1 MHRFGFR
8 VVRHLCGLIAL
19 AALIVTSGR
28 AQSSAQVPVQPVQS
42 QPVALA
48 GDAQARYAL
57 RSGDTVTINY
67 RLTPEF
73 DQTAMIQP
81 DGFLTLPLVGDLHVA
96 GMTLDAVKAL
106 VVQKASVQLKR
117 PEVTV
122 TLKEFER
129 PYVVVA
135 GEVPH
140 PGKLDF
146 YEKTTAMQAILLA
159 GGFEASAQQSDVY
172 LFRKVDGDLAEV
184 HLLNLKGLKR
194 TGDLSRDLL
203 LQPGDMILVPRNKLE
218 NVGRFLKL
226 TNLSVYFDPI
236 ADLR

>member
-1 MHRFGFR
+1 LRKAVATLGLAVGALFLPAQQPQYAIR
-8 VVRHLCGLIAL
+8 V
-19 AALIVTSGR
+19 
-28 AQSSAQVPVQPVQS
+28 
-42 QPVALA
+42 
-48 GDAQARYAL
+48 
-57 RSGDTVTINY
+57 GDTVVVTY

-73 DQTAMIQP
+73 NATAMVAP
-81 DGFLTLPLVGDLHVA
+81 DGNVDLPLVGEVHIA
-96 GMTLDAVKAL
+96 GLTVEALKAR
-106 VVQKASVQLKR
+106 VTQAADSRLKN

-140 PGKLDF
+140 PGKVEF

-172 LFRKVDGDLAEV
+172 LFRKVNGDLAEV
-184 HLLNLKGLKR
+184 HKLNLKKLR
-194 TGDLSRDLL
+194 QTGDLSRDLV

-218 NVGRFLKL
+218 HVGRFLKL

-236 ADLR
+236 SNLR

>member
-1 MHRFGFR
+1 MDLPEDMTVHRTATWSWIF
-8 VVRHLCGLIAL
+8 
-19 AALIVTSGR
+19 
-28 AQSSAQVPVQPVQS
+28 
-42 QPVALA
+42 VAMLVFA
-48 GDAQARYAL
+48 RPASHAQAVPRPSRLGTGADAGVRYAL
-57 RSGDTVTINY
+57 RAGDTVTISY

-73 DQTAMIQP
+73 NQTATIQP
-81 DGFLTLPLVGDLHVA
+81 DGFLSLPLVGEVHVA
-96 GMTLDAVKAL
+96 GMTLEAVKAL
-106 VVQKASVQLKR
+106 VVEKASAHLKE

-122 TLKEFER
+122 ALKEFER

-146 YEKTTAMQAILLA
+146 YEKTTALQAIFLA

-172 LFRKVDGDLAEV
+172 LFRKINGELAEV
-184 HLLNLKGLKR
+184 HTLNLKGIKR
-194 TGDLSRDLL
+194 TGDLSSDLV

-218 NVGRFLKL
+218 HVGRFLKL

>member
-1 MHRFGFR
+1 
-8 VVRHLCGLIAL
+8 
-19 AALIVTSGR
+19 
-28 AQSSAQVPVQPVQS
+28 VQPVQA
-42 QPVALA
+42 QVAA
-48 GDAQARYAL
+48 VADAHQRYAL
-57 RSGDTVTINY
+57 RAGDTITIHY

-81 DGFLTLPLVGDLHVA
+81 DGFVALPLVGDLAVA

-106 VVQKASVQLKR
+106 VVERASVHLKA

-122 TLKEFER
+122 SLKEFER

-146 YEKTTAMQAILLA
+146 YEKTTALQAILLA

-172 LFRKVDGDLAEV
+172 VFRKVNGDLAEV
-184 HLLNLKGLKR
+184 HTLNLKRMKH
-194 TGDLSRDLL
+194 TGDLSRDLV

-218 NVGRFLKL
+218 HVGRFLKL